1 MSKNLNKT
9 IEPQTDLNDNWS
21 ELMNSE
27 YYSNYKSVIKSQIV
41 DNLNINRIDVS
52 HELNAK
58 LNPKPKNNIS
68 QYSFIKESRLLRE
81 KEKKERMSQQNNY
94 HCQEIVK
101 DINILLDR
109 LDHFPLKKITNSE
122 FLNGNI
128 SSK

>member
-1 MSKNLNKT
+1 MSKKLNKS

-21 ELMNSE
+21 ELINRE
-27 YYSNYKSVIKSQIV
+27 YYSNYKSVVKSEIV

-52 HELNAK
+52 HELNAN

-81 KEKKERMSQQNNY
+81 KEKKERMSQQNNSQ
-94 HCQEIVK
+94 CQEIVE

-109 LDHFPLKKITNSE
+109 LDHFPLKKKTYSE
-122 FLNGNI
+122 FINGNR
-128 SSK
+128 SS